1 MTKWRPNPRLIKRP
15 AYLSIAEQIAGA
27 VRDGLLIDGMRLPPQ
42 RQMAAD
48 LKISVQT
55 VSRAYEEL
63 SRRGLVTGEVG
74 RGSYIKAS
82 SSAPERPH
90 LTEGTSGV
98 VDLSILKPVCESR
111 SLGRFRNAFAEL
123 GATMPPDLAFSMIPN
138 ALFRRYRMAGVS
150 WLAACGLKAPPH
162 GVTVTNGSSDA
173 MTAAFMSVAPP
184 GSAMAAEDLTHPMA
198 RPLAGYLGIDLESV
212 PTDAEGILPSALEA
226 LAARKRLRA
235 IFLQPSAA
243 GPRGTVTSAPRRR
256 AIAGIARRFDLAIIE
271 NDVLG
276 PLVENRPP
284 PLAAFA
290 PERTLYMTDLS
301 KNTIPGLRCGFLVA
315 PDRYAAVV
323 SNRYLAANWIATP
336 VMAEI
341 ASRWIVDGTA
351 MELVNWQRMAL
362 KRRRAIA
369 DKELS
374 GIACAMTPGALH
386 VWIPLPEG
394 TNEAAFVD
402 RARHRGVAVAAGSS
416 FRAGREPTAPAIR
429 VALAASSEIELS
441 SSLALIA
448 AMLQGESKP
457 RRAARV
463 AENG

>member
-15 AYLSIAEQIAGA
+15 AYLSLAEQIAGA
-27 VRDGLLIDGMRLPPQ
+27 IRDGLLVDGMRLPPQ
-42 RQMAAD
+42 REMAAD

-63 SRRGLVTGEVG
+63 SRRGLVVGEVG
-74 RGSYIKAS
+74 RGSYVKS
-82 SSAPERPH
+82 VSTAPERPH
-90 LTEGTSGV
+90 LSEGASGV

-123 GATMPPDLAFSMIPN
+123 GSSMPPDMAFSMIPN
-138 ALFRRYRMAGVS
+138 ALFRRYRMAGVN
-150 WLAACGLKAPPH
+150 WLAACGLKVPH
-162 GVTVTNGSSDA
+162 HGITVTNGSSDA

-184 GSAMAAEDLTHPMA
+184 GAALAAEDLTHPMV
-198 RPLAGYLGIDLESV
+198 RPLSSYLGIDLEPV
-212 PTDAEGILPSALEA
+212 AVDADGLLPSALEA

-243 GPRGTVTSAPRRR
+243 GPRATLMSAPRRR
-256 AIAGIARRFDLAIIE
+256 AIAAIARRYDLAIIE

-284 PLAAFA
+284 PVAAFA
-290 PERTLYMTDLS
+290 PERTLYITDLS

-315 PDRYAAVV
+315 PDRFGAAV

-369 DKELS
+369 EKELA
-374 GIACAMTPGALH
+374 GVACAITPGALH
-386 VWIPLPEG
+386 VWIPLPNG
-394 TNEAAFVD
+394 INETAFVD
-402 RARHRGVAVAAGSS
+402 RARHRGVAVAAGNS
-416 FRAGREPTAPAIR
+416 FRSGREPTPPAIR

-448 AMLQGESKP
+448 AMLEEGERKSRP
-457 RRAARV
+457 AV
-463 AENG
+463 AGNG